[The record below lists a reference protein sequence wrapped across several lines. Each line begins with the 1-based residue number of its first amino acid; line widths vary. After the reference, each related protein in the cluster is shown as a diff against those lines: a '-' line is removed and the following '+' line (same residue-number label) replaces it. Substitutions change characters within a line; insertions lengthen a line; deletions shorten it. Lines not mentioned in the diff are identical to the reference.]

1 MFGLIDNVEIEL
13 LPSNNNNNNNNN
25 QASFIKFNQFFIFY
39 KFQLIIQT
47 G

>member
-1 MFGLIDNVEIEL
+1 MFGSIDNVEIEL
-13 LPSNNNNNNNNN
+13 PPANNNNNNNN